1 MIQSRLRSSEKST
14 DGFTPAVSR
23 AISMFADRVGA
34 EYGNRLVSLVMF
46 GSRARGQ
53 ASRESDIDIAVVLDN
68 IDDPTAERIRLSDI
82 SYDVLIETGEEVQA
96 WPVPARTW
104 DNPGLARNPVLVRAM
119 KRDGIRVPPDHDRGP
134 FYKSR

>member
-1 MIQSRLRSSEKST
+1 MIQPRLRPSEEST
-14 DGFTPAVSR
+14 GGFTPPVSR

-34 EYGNRLVSLVMF
+34 EYGTRLVSLVMF

-53 ASRESDIDIAVVLDN
+53 ASRESDIDMAVVLDN
-68 IDDPTAERIRLSDI
+68 IDDPTAERLRLSDI

-96 WPVPARTW
+96 WPVPAHTW

-119 KRDGIRVPPDHDRGP
+119 KRDGIRVSPDHDRGP